1 MSETIGPLAAG
12 RRRRPSTMRR
22 ATAPVRTPSVTF
34 TASAASRRG
43 SATGPTGSDQR
54 GTWYQPLDRRSRP
67 RSPLST
73 RARIDF
79 SIVAVEG
86 RSRPPWRPRSG
97 SLLSRQDLRP
107 EGDLVGTRK
116 ARHTNAKS
124 PGRSRGFPQPIG
136 WRSEVALDA
145 QTSAPLVLLARREWA
160 CLRTRCEGRDYPS
173 RDDPETPTLVQV

>member
-1 MSETIGPLAAG
+1 LAHLRFAEEGLSGPDDRPRPGGRASAKYDETTD
-12 RRRRPSTMRR
+12 RRILGCWGGHRR
-22 ATAPVRTPSVTF
+22 ARWTGALI
-34 TASAASRRG
+34 SA
-43 SATGPTGSDQR
+43 
-54 GTWYQPLDRRSRP
+54 YQPLDRRSRP